1 MPRIAFVAVAVFA
14 LFAVACGRPD
24 RSYTTSPTLKTLIGT
39 TTGNVA
45 YGPPESVPEPKDPPE
60 RWQLKFGLA
69 RWSELENGSPALEIV
84 GQVATRPGAGF
95 ELWLESADGVAA
107 RWSGGSTAA
116 YVGTVC
122 FQLELAREG
131 EAVPIGSGP
140 HRVTIAFREP
150 VDGVIAAS
158 ALTVTNETPEL
169 SGTTPAQGSEVF
181 SEAFACRR
189 GQ

>member
-1 MPRIAFVAVAVFA
+1 MRPLAVAVCVVVAA
-14 LFAVACGRPD
+14 LFLACEKPD
-24 RSYTTSPTLKTLIGT
+24 RSYVTSPTLKTLIGT

-45 YGPPESVPEPKDPPE
+45 YGPPESVPTEKDAPDH
-60 RWQLKFGLA
+60 WQLSFGLA

-84 GQVATRPGAGF
+84 AQVATRPGGGF

-122 FQLELAREG
+122 FQLELERDG
-131 EAVPIGSGP
+131 EAVPIGPGP
-140 HRVTIAFREP
+140 HHVTMAFRDP
-150 VDGVIAAS
+150 VEGVIAAS
-158 ALTVTNETPEL
+158 RRAVTNETPHLEG
-169 SGTTPAQGSEVF
+169 STPAQGSEVF
-181 SEAFACRR
+181 GEALACRR